1 MKRIC
6 IPEAGNV
13 PYVMHEDGVWY
24 FVTHYNIYVCKD
36 SAPLGEVAPGMDIFI
51 GDEQYTVLGHGQ
63 DTTALLYSGRYTV
76 FCTPHIRRND
86 VVLDALAEAENCHI
100 FIPKD
105 MLVPHTVK
113 LMAANGDRPKEN
125 VKCNISLLTM
135 DLYRRYRPYL
145 ADKELDEFWLAT
157 PTSYAH
163 ENNELCFVREDGRV
177 GWCPYPHGYFIR
189 PFVIVDS
196 AYTGYSLPELAE

>member
-6 IPEAGNV
+6 IPEAGDK

-24 FVTHYNIYVCKD
+24 FATHYNVYVCKD
-36 SAPLGEVAPGMDIFI
+36 STPIGNVTPGMDII
-51 GDEQYTVLGHGQ
+51 VGNEQYVVLGHGQ
-63 DTTALLYSGRYTV
+63 DTTALLYSGRRPVCIGHHEYKDD
-76 FCTPHIRRND
+76 I
-86 VVLDALAEAENCHI
+86 VLDVLTLAEDYGT

-113 LMAANGDRPKEN
+113 LMAANGDRPKKN
-125 VKCNISLLTM
+125 IKCDISLLTM

-145 ADKELDEFWLAT
+145 VDRELGEFWLAT
-157 PTSYAH
+157 PTSYTH
-163 ENNELCFVREDGRV
+163 KNNELCFVREDGRV
-177 GWCPYPHGYFIR
+177 GWCPYPHSYLIR